1 MAEAGEGTNNLANAP
16 PGTNPPSALDSL
28 SGALR
33 AVMNSPDQDT
43 LIRAVEDAR
52 RILGEYVEPRRR
64 DATLTVEHLL
74 AVLDTNDVVHAL
86 TEKSGAGRYDWLR
99 ENQSNLQPSR
109 FVEKTNREVETFRL
123 SRV

>member
-52 RILGEYVEPRRR
+52 RILGEYIEGPRDVTR
-64 DATLTVEHLL
+64 TVEHLL

-86 TEKSGAGRYDWLR
+86 DRKKRCRPIRL
-99 ENQSNLQPSR
+99 
-109 FVEKTNREVETFRL
+109 VEGKPI
-123 SRV
+123 